1 MAELSML
8 SNQIQNYDNIVNLNI
23 GFTKSTKTIS
33 KTRVDIYSYRYTDFN
48 NFKLHN
54 AYELRG
60 SSVVYQNN
68 KPLRFYYSVP
78 KFFNLNQTDETQ
90 LNIIKTKTISKVY
103 EKLDGSLIQ
112 FIRLPNGDIVAKSKT
127 SFETS
132 QALEAQRIYLNT
144 PELFDFINKNV
155 DNYNLLFEYIS
166 YNNQIVVNYNVDT
179 LRLIQVRDLEG
190 KFVDLNDIDLDP
202 KFIVKS
208 VNLTLDEILDIVENS
223 TDDIEGFVVY
233 FTDSTI
239 VKFKTLEYLRKHKLL
254 TNNPTK
260 KELVNMIINETIDD
274 YISQLQGF
282 KLGVIS
288 NFNSEVID
296 KINYYQK
303 YIKEFD
309 YSLDRKSFAIQ
320 NRNNPD
326 FSLLMR
332 CYGVTDDN
340 QIESEILKYIERN
353 ADNLFELK
361 FNQLDLD
368 NEGIDND

>member
-48 NFKLHN
+48 NFKLYN

-90 LNIIKTKTISKVY
+90 LNIIKTKIISKVY

-190 KFVDLNDIDLDP
+190 KFIDLNDIDLDP

-274 YISQLQGF
+274 YIANLQGT
-282 KLGVIS
+282 KYSVIS
-288 NFNSEVID
+288 NFNSQVID

-326 FSLLMR
+326 FSLLMK
-332 CYGVTDDN
+332 CYGVADDN

-353 ADNLFELK
+353 ADNLFELNYIVSDE
-361 FNQLDLD
+361 FDD
-368 NEGIDND
+368 

>member
-155 DNYNLLFEYIS
+155 DKYNLLFEYIS

-190 KFVDLNDIDLDP
+190 NFVDLYDIDLDP

-274 YISQLQGF
+274 YIANLQGT
-282 KLGVIS
+282 KYNAIS
-288 NFNSEVID
+288 EFNSEVID

-361 FNQLDLD
+361 FNECVADLD
-368 NEGIDND
+368 D

>member
-33 KTRVDIYSYRYTDFN
+33 KSRVDIYSYRYTDFN
-48 NFKLHN
+48 NFKDYN

-90 LNIIKTKTISKVY
+90 LNIIKTKKISKVY

-112 FIRLPNGDIVAKSKT
+112 FLRLPNGDIVAKSKT

-274 YISQLQGF
+274 YIANLQGT
-282 KLGVIS
+282 KYSVIS

-320 NRNNPD
+320 NRSNPD

-353 ADNLFELK
+353 ADNLFELNYIVSDE
-361 FNQLDLD
+361 FDD
-368 NEGIDND
+368 

>member
-33 KTRVDIYSYRYTDFN
+33 KSRVDIYSYRYTDFK
-48 NFKLHN
+48 NFKDYN

-190 KFVDLNDIDLDP
+190 KFIDLDTLKGVDLDP

-274 YISQLQGF
+274 YIANLQGV
-282 KLGVIS
+282 KYSVIS

-353 ADNLFELK
+353 ADSLFELK
-361 FNQLDLD
+361 FNQIDLSELED
-368 NEGIDND
+368 

>member
-1 MAELSML
+1 M
-8 SNQIQNYDNIVNLNI
+8 
-23 GFTKSTKTIS
+23 
-33 KTRVDIYSYRYTDFN
+33 
-48 NFKLHN
+48 
-54 AYELRG
+54 
-60 SSVVYQNN
+60 
-68 KPLRFYYSVP
+68 
-78 KFFNLNQTDETQ
+78 
-90 LNIIKTKTISKVY
+90 
-103 EKLDGSLIQ
+103 
-112 FIRLPNGDIVAKSKT
+112 
-127 SFETS
+127 
-132 QALEAQRIYLNT
+132 
-144 PELFDFINKNV
+144 
-155 DNYNLLFEYIS
+155 
-166 YNNQIVVNYNVDT
+166 
-179 LRLIQVRDLEG
+179 
-190 KFVDLNDIDLDP
+190 NDIDLDP

-260 KELVNMIINETIDD
+260 KELVNMIVNETIDD
-274 YISQLQGF
+274 YIANLQGT
-282 KLGVIS
+282 KYNAIS
-288 NFNSEVID
+288 EFNSEVIE

-340 QIESEILKYIERN
+340 QIEQEILKYIERN
-353 ADNLFELK
+353 ADNLFELNYIVSDE
-361 FNQLDLD
+361 FDD
-368 NEGIDND
+368 

>member
-33 KTRVDIYSYRYTDFN
+33 KSRVDIYSYRYTDFN

-274 YISQLQGF
+274 YIANLQGT
-282 KLGVIS
+282 KYNAIS
-288 NFNSEVID
+288 EFNSEVID

-309 YSLDRKSFAIQ
+309 YSLDRKTFAIQ

-353 ADNLFELK
+353 ADSLFELK
-361 FNQLDLD
+361 FNDFNLDD
-368 NEGIDND
+368 ID